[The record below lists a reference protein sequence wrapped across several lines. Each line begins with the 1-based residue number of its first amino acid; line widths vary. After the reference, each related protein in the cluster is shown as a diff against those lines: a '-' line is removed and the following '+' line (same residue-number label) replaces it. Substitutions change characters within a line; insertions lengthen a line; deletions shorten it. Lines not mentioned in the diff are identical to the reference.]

1 MLKAHS
7 VLSKMS
13 SSSRALFPA
22 AVSSR
27 KSTNGP
33 NQKLPKAVI
42 FDMGGVILPSPLYMF
57 RDFENINGLQKGS
70 VTKVIVSSGSQ
81 GAWGQ
86 LEMGKLNLTQF
97 SEAFSKELSVKIGK
111 NVDVT
116 SLVNEMRKGIGSPF
130 PVMIDAIQCVK
141 GEGIKTALLTNN
153 WFLDDRKTQTLC
165 PLDKNLFDVIVES
178 CIVGNHKPDPKIF
191 QTCLQEL
198 QVQPEEAVFLDDL
211 GQNLKAAQLLG
222 IQTIKVTSPDQAISD
237 LEKLLGY
244 GLRQFVPG
252 TTHIPGHLEINILS
266 LENYLKSL
274 GLQDSS
280 PPVVKVFE
288 HGQSN
293 PTYYVSYGGQKMVL
307 RKKPP
312 GQLLPSAHAVDRE
325 YKVMSAVGKDKVS
338 VPCMIAFCQ
347 DESVLGTQFYLMDYL
362 EGRIFKSIKL
372 PEVPKESRREIVMAM
387 VDVLSKIHSVDI
399 DKVGL
404 SDYGKKGQFCER
416 NFKRWATQYELSKTH
431 EIPSMSLLMS
441 WLSDRMPEKEKVSV
455 IHGDFRLDN
464 LMFHTERSEVIA
476 AIDWELSTLGDPL
489 IDLAN
494 SVLAYYSPPDSP
506 LTAGLVGEDLESLG
520 LPTISEILNKYC
532 LLTKQPPIDNWDFY
546 VAYSFFRGAAILQG
560 VYKRAISGQ
569 SSSSNSKR
577 VGAYASVMADIGWSI
592 ASKSSLKPNKTVATS
607 NTSAT
612 QTRQFSTISFTGRR
626 PVMSTLSR
634 SLTSGSS
641 ASSQVGLMA
650 VSVEGLSPA
659 VQDLH
664 RRVKQ
669 FIQTHV
675 LPLEDVHK
683 EREAQ
688 KGDRWTVMPEIE
700 AAKAKAKAE
709 GLWNLFLPLESDPDK
724 KYGAGLTNLE
734 YAFLCEEMG
743 KCMLAPEVFNCS
755 APDTGNMET
764 LVKYG
769 NEEQKEKWLKPLLDG
784 KIRSCFAMTEP
795 AVASSD
801 ATNIESSIRR
811 EGDHYIMNGHKW
823 WTSGALDPRCKICI
837 FMGKTNTL
845 AEKHL
850 QQSMILVPMDTP
862 GIKIVRPLTV
872 FGFDDAP
879 EGHGEVIFENVRV
892 PVSNILL
899 GEGRGFEIAQG
910 RLGPGRIHHCMRLIG
925 HAERALS
932 LMIDRTMNRV
942 AFGKPLAAQGSIQQ
956 DIAKSRIQIEQCRLL
971 VLKAAYMMDL
981 YGNKVAAPEIAMIKV
996 AAPNMALDVI
1006 DRSIQAHGGAGL
1018 DHTLPLAHS
1027 FATARTLRLAD
1038 GPDEVHL
1045 RTIAKMQYAKAKKAN
1060 L

>member
-165 PLDKNLFDVIVES
+165 PLDTNLFDVIVES

-325 YKVMSAVGKDKVS
+325 YKVMSAVGKDKVP

-404 SDYGKKGQFCER
+404 SDYGKKG
-416 NFKRWATQYELSKTH
+416 NL
-431 EIPSMSLLMS
+431 SMSS
-441 WLSDRMPEKEKVSV
+441 YFFINVVPCC
-455 IHGDFRLDN
+455 
-464 LMFHTERSEVIA
+464 
-476 AIDWELSTLGDPL
+476 
-489 IDLAN
+489 
-494 SVLAYYSPPDSP
+494 
-506 LTAGLVGEDLESLG
+506 LVGEDLESLG
-520 LPTISEILNKYC
+520 LPTISDILNKYC

-546 VAYSFFRGAAILQG
+546 VAYSFFRGVAILQG

-688 KGDRWTVMPEIE
+688 GGDRWTVMPEIE

-811 EGDHYIMNGHKW
+811 EGDHYIINGHKW